1 MPRPEGMQEI
11 FHREPVGDG
20 MSASLGPGTR
30 LLVVEDDVK
39 LARTLRRGLQ
49 HEGYTVD
56 LAHTGDAA
64 LEQTLEHDYDAIV
77 LDVLLPR
84 LDGYAVCKAL
94 RERDP
99 WVPVLMLTALDEV
112 ADRIRGLDT
121 GADDYLVKPF
131 DFGELVAR
139 IRALTRRGPT
149 ERPLPIEAGSLRAD
163 PLTRRVTWGG
173 RDVELSPREFE
184 LLSFMLRRPGE
195 VVSRAQLLEQVWG
208 EDHEGSPN
216 VVDVYLGYLR
226 RKLEPPRLIRTVR
239 GAGFVV
245 EPE

>member
-84 LDGYAVCKAL
+84 
-94 RERDP
+94 
-99 WVPVLMLTALDEV
+99 LDEV

>member
-1 MPRPEGMQEI
+1 
-11 FHREPVGDG
+11 
-20 MSASLGPGTR
+20 
-30 LLVVEDDVK
+30 VVEDDVK

-49 HEGYTVD
+49 QEGYMVD
-56 LAHTGDAA
+56 VAHTGDVA
-64 LEQTLEHDYDAIV
+64 LAQTLEHDYDAIV
-77 LDVLLPR
+77 LDVLLP
-84 LDGYAVCKAL
+84 GTNGFEICSQL

-112 ADRIRGLDT
+112 ADRIRGLDS

-131 DFGELVAR
+131 DFGELLAR
-139 IRALTRRGPT
+139 VRALTRRGPT
-149 ERPLPIEAGSLRAD
+149 ERPLPLEVGNIRAD
-163 PLTRRVTWGG
+163 PLTRRVIWGE
-173 RDVELSPREFE
+173 REAELSPREFE
-184 LLSFMLRRPGE
+184 LLAFLLKRSGE
-195 VVSRAQLLEQVWG
+195 VVSRAQLLEQIWG